1 MFCQLCVNAC
11 NFGAIKFVKDFEN
24 ATFSRD
30 VLVQHLNV
38 APTEEEMKQY
48 EENAKI
54 AAAKAAEAP
63 KAAPAAPKAEPTKTE
78 E

>member
-1 MFCQLCVNAC
+1 MRKN
-11 NFGAIKFVKDFEN
+11 
-24 ATFSRD
+24 
-30 VLVQHLNV
+30 QHLHV
-38 APTEEEMKQY
+38 APTAEEMAQY

-63 KAAPAAPKAEPTKTE
+63 KAAPAAPKAESTKTE